1 MLFRKVPNSPGSS
14 SHILKS
20 LLTEE
25 GILWFSDKREKITYK
40 VEAGCF
46 FLSDSN
52 VRTSNVHKT
61 MLTHLFLCNLIW
73 KMNFHPQYSQLGA
86 SVMWLWRPQLCFLG
100 LLVLKVQAWCFIN
113 IISPIQFVSGLVY
126 LCQTSNHWRDGVS
139 IKNYSLPSAWLL
151 FPSLAAVHRDEWWEV
166 GETGRNKE
174 LLAWVRFSKV
184 TWWGPWVLFAP
195 PAANPAGQV

>member
-100 LLVLKVQAWCFIN
+100 LLVLKLQAWCFIN
-113 IISPIQFVSGLVY
+113 IISPIQFVSGFVY
-126 LCQTSNHWRDGVS
+126 LFIGVWDLSSPARDWTCGPCTAGWILHHWATRE
-139 IKNYSLPSAWLL
+139 I
-151 FPSLAAVHRDEWWEV
+151 
-166 GETGRNKE
+166 
-174 LLAWVRFSKV
+174 
-184 TWWGPWVLFAP
+184 
-195 PAANPAGQV
+195 PA